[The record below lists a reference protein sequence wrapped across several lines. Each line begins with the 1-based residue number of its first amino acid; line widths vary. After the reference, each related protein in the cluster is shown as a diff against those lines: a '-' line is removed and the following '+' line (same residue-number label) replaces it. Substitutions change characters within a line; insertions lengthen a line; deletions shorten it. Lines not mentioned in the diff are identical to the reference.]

1 MPELLLELFSEEIP
15 ARMQR
20 RAASDFVASI
30 EAGLK
35 DANLS
40 YETARAYSTPRR
52 LTVHVTDIPS
62 EQPDIREERKGPK
75 VGAPEKALEGFLKS
89 VGFASVDECEQRETP
104 KGPVYVAVIDRK
116 GSPSAEV
123 LSEII
128 TAAVRDLSWPKSMRF
143 AGNAFR
149 WVRPLRSIL
158 ARFDGAVL
166 EGSVDLNPGTI
177 SFCGSTEGHR
187 FLSPQPMRFEAAGF
201 DAYVTE
207 LRQRYVILDPDERK
221 RIIADQLKACA
232 EKEGLVLRDDP
243 GLLDEVT
250 GLVEWP
256 VTLIG
261 TIDDA
266 FMSVPREVLTTS
278 MRSHQKY
285 FSLETPDGAMA
296 PRFAVVANIEAKDGG
311 AAIIDGNERVLR
323 ARLSDAKFFW
333 DQDRAIALEDRLPA
347 LEKIVFHAKL
357 GTVAQ
362 RVDRIA
368 ALAEALAESI
378 EGCDILNA
386 RRAAQLAKADLVSD
400 MVGEFPELQ
409 GVMGRYYALDQ
420 DEDET
425 VAAAIAE
432 HYSPAGPNDTCP
444 TAPVSVAVALAEKID
459 TLAGFWLI
467 DEKPTG
473 SKDPF
478 ALRRAALGL
487 IRLLLENN
495 VRLPLGHVFGEAFG
509 LYGEQA
515 VLDAKIDE
523 AATTAIDLMGFLADR
538 MKVHLRDEGVR
549 HDLITAL
556 FALGDEDDLVRLTT
570 RVQALRV
577 FVESEDGANLL
588 TAYRRAANI
597 LRIEE
602 KKDGVS
608 YTGAPDM
615 SLVQQAEEQALAEAL
630 DKAEAMASDAR
641 QAERFEEAMGALSY
655 LRVPVD
661 AFFDKVT
668 VNADEASLR
677 ENRLKLLSRIRTV
690 MEMAADFSKVDGD

>member
-15 ARMQR
+15 SRMQR
-20 RAASDFVASI
+20 RAASDLMASI

-35 DANLS
+35 EANLS
-40 YETARAYSTPRR
+40 FAAAVAYSTPRR

-62 EQPDIREERKGPK
+62 EQPDLREERKGPK

-89 VGFASVDECEQRETP
+89 VGLASIEDCAQKETP
-104 KGPVYVAVIDRK
+104 KGPVYVAVIERK
-116 GSPSAEV
+116 GRASAEV
-123 LSEII
+123 LPEII
-128 TAAVRDLSWPKSMRF
+128 TTAIRDLSWPKSMRF
-143 AGNAFR
+143 ADRAFR

-158 ARFDGAVL
+158 ALFDGEIL
-166 EGSVDLNPGTI
+166 EGSIDLNPGALA
-177 SFCGSTEGHR
+177 FCGSTEGHR
-187 FLSPQPMRFEAAGF
+187 YMAPGRFDVSGFEA
-201 DAYVTE
+201 YKNE
-207 LRQRYVILDPDERK
+207 LRARSVVLDPDERK
-221 RIIADQLKACA
+221 QIIAVELKRCA
-232 EKEGLVLRDDP
+232 EEEGLALRDDP

-256 VTLIG
+256 VVLVG
-261 TIDDA
+261 AIDEA
-266 FMSVPREVLTTS
+266 FMSVPREALTTS

-285 FSLETPDGAMA
+285 FALETQEGAMA
-296 PRFAVVANIEAKDGG
+296 PRFAVVANIEAQDGG

-333 DQDRAIALEDRLPA
+333 DQDRAIALEDRLTA

-368 ALAEALAESI
+368 ALAEALAENI
-378 EGCDILNA
+378 DGCDVLNA
-386 RRAAQLAKADLVSD
+386 RRAAQLAKADLVSN

-425 VAAAIAE
+425 VAAAIEE

-487 IRLLLENN
+487 IRLLLENT

-509 LYGEQA
+509 LYGEQDILK
-515 VLDAKIDE
+515 VDVDQN
-523 AATTAIDLMGFLADR
+523 AATAIDLLGFLADR
-538 MKVHLRDEGVR
+538 MKVHLRDQGVR
-549 HDLITAL
+549 HDLISAL
-556 FALGDEDDLVRLTT
+556 FALGDEDDLVRLTA
-570 RVQALRV
+570 RVQALRG

-602 KKDGVS
+602 KKDERS
-608 YTGAPDM
+608 YTAVPD
-615 SLVQQAEEQALAEAL
+615 VAIFAQGEESALAEAL
-630 DKAEAMASDAR
+630 SMAEADAIQAR
-641 QAERFEEAMGALSY
+641 QDERFDEAMSALAH
-655 LRVPVD
+655 LRGPLD
-661 AFFDKVT
+661 AFFEKVT
-668 VNADEASLR
+668 VNAEDAGLR

-690 MEMAADFSKVDGD
+690 MEMVADFSKVEGD